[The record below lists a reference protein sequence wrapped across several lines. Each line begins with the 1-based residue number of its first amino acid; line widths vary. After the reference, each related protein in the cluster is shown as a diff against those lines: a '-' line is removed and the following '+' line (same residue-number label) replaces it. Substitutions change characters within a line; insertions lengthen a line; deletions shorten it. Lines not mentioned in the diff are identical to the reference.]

1 MADVNFVFDADPPA
15 FSVVDTD
22 PVSVGWF
29 WDYYAQHQNT
39 TVFEV
44 KVLVFRIYALK
55 LRRFRKL
62 FELFFGPRP
71 W

>member
-1 MADVNFVFDADPPA
+1 MADVNFVFDAEPPPFRVA
-15 FSVVDTD
+15 NTD
-22 PVSVGWF
+22 PISAGWF
-29 WDYYAQHQNT
+29 WDYYRQHQNR

-44 KVLVFRIYALK
+44 KVLFLNVYSLK

-62 FELFFGPRP
+62 FEMFFGPRP